1 MDHKTQGQ
9 SLNLSPQMNQP
20 FQGIL
25 FMLLGIGAL
34 TSMDAL
40 AKTLVQQGINPF
52 QILGLRMFIIIP
64 TILAIYTYAG
74 RQKELI
80 PTRPK
85 FQIIRGCIGFLAPFC
100 FFLSLNYLPLSD
112 AIITSYS
119 SILIIT
125 ALSHFVLK
133 EKVGIHRWGA
143 VAIGFIGVYIA
154 VSPTGEG
161 RALGYFL
168 VFIAAL
174 AYAILMVTGRIL
186 SRTES
191 IGSLVIVFNLCVG
204 LVALCFTPFVWQ
216 PLTLVSSLM
225 IIALGLFALAGHFCV
240 VTAFTKSQTSV
251 IAPFEYTSIIWA
263 VIIEWTIWQYL
274 PAQTTIL
281 GGLII
286 IGAGIY
292 VIYRENVRK
301 NKDKEIG

>member
-1 MDHKTQGQ
+1 
-9 SLNLSPQMNQP
+9 
-20 FQGIL
+20 
-25 FMLLGIGAL
+25 MLLGIGAL

-40 AKTLVQQGINPF
+40 AKSLVQQGINPF
-52 QILGLRMFIIIP
+52 QILGLRLFVIIP
-64 TILAIYTYAG
+64 SILAIYTFAG
-74 RQKELI
+74 RQRELI

-119 SILIIT
+119 SIMIIT

-154 VSPTGEG
+154 ISPTGEG
-161 RALGYFL
+161 RVFGYIL

-174 AYAILMVTGRIL
+174 AYAVLMITGRIL

-191 IGSLVIVFNLCVG
+191 VGSLVIIFNLCVG
-204 LVALCFTPFVWQ
+204 LVALCFAPFVWQ
-216 PLTLVSSLM
+216 PLTLVSFLM
-225 IIALGLFALAGHFCV
+225 IIALGFFALAGHFCV
-240 VTAFTKSQTSV
+240 TTAFSKSQTSV

-263 VIIEWTIWQYL
+263 VMIEWTIWRYL
-274 PAQTTIL
+274 PAQTTVI

-286 IGAGIY
+286 IAAGIY
-292 VIYRENVRK
+292 VIYRENIQK
-301 NKDKEIG
+301 NREKSQRLET